1 MLKFVSRTQVAASCL
16 KFKTFFLINDGSG
29 GAPYAMQINC
39 LCDITVYANNWYVY
53 CTTVKYFVTNDV
65 AF

>member
-1 MLKFVSRTQVAASCL
+1 
-16 KFKTFFLINDGSG
+16 
-29 GAPYAMQINC
+29 MQINC